1 MNYTYTLPARIYKW
15 NNTIVSKEKFIK
27 LAKENWSE
35 EQLKA
40 NLIFYI

>member
-1 MNYTYTLPARIYKW
+1 MKNTFTRPARIYKW
-15 NNTIVSKEKFIK
+15 EGKVVTKATFIK

-40 NLIFYI
+40 SLIFYL